1 MSGNLIVERIVKYD
15 INDAIGIGKL
25 MPFLSQRLSDKP
37 MSTEILKAIIDSPN
51 QVQIVASLDGEIV
64 GTATLSLIFGPA
76 VVKSAYLSDF
86 VTNPNIRGKG
96 VGGKIWDEM
105 IAWCKEQDANLTFT
119 SKAKRE
125 DAHRFYINHGAEVH
139 ETVVF
144 KVNLRE

>member
-1 MSGNLIVERIVKYD
+1 VLDNLTVKRLD
-15 INDAIGIGKL
+15 KFDVNDAIGIGKL

-51 QVQIVASLDGEIV
+51 QVQIVARLDNEIV
-64 GTATLSLIFGPA
+64 GTATLSLILGPA
-76 VVKSAYLSDF
+76 VMKSAYLSDF

-96 VGGKIWDEM
+96 VGSKIWDEM

-119 SKAKRE
+119 SKTKRE

-139 ETVVF
+139 DTTVF
-144 KVNLRE
+144 KVTLRK